1 MNRLSIIVAVLGALL
16 ILPSVGGLAA
26 DKDDYDAQ
34 EKPPEKDMCALYASQ
49 CGTTAQSIQDK
60 ITRLQ
65 EAIAKGTKVYSPEEI
80 RMLEQKL
87 REANRRLDLFFDK

>member
-1 MNRLSIIVAVLGALL
+1 MNRLSIVVFIVLTSLMVL
-16 ILPSVGGLAA
+16 PVVGLAG
-26 DKDDYDAQ
+26 DQGEFEQQ

-49 CGTTAQSIQDK
+49 CGTTAQSLQDK

-65 EAIAKGTKVYSPEEI
+65 EAIEKGTKVYTPEEI

-87 REANRRLDLFFDK
+87 REANRRLDLFFDQ